1 MNTNTISLLFIEDDK
16 SLISKIT
23 PILKASISKIFF
35 AQNTNEG
42 FDIYQKE
49 KPDLVI
55 TSLFEESIFNGLNLS
70 EKIKENNPESTI
82 IILSNTANSELL
94 IDAIDIGITSFIT
107 KPIKMDKLFE
117 KIVKNVKLISNK
129 KQKNEQFDLFEAYKK
144 AVDLSAIVSKTD
156 LLGNITY
163 VNKEFEEISGYTS
176 SELLG
181 KSHNI
186 IRHPDMSNSVFSE
199 LWNTIK
205 NKKLPWYGKVKNLR
219 KDGTAYY
226 VNTIINPILDI
237 NNNIIEY
244 IAIRSDITEVEKRK
258 EYLKDQYHITAERF
272 EDIVRLS
279 QNYEDA
285 MDKSSIII
293 RISKDLNINFVNDN
307 FCTLTG
313 YTEDELVNQPYA
325 SLIDVNDT
333 TNINKMFRKAE
344 KYGVWKGKLQGHTK
358 QGKQIY
364 FTTTIIPI
372 KDKDNNITE
381 YMALRNDI
389 TQITEL
395 HTELEDTQREIIYT
409 MGEIGETRSQETGFH
424 VKRVAEYSKLL
435 ALKSGLSKEEAELLK
450 MASPMHDIGK
460 VGIPDSILNKPA
472 RLTPKEFE
480 HMKEHAN
487 IGYSLL
493 KNSTRELLRTSAL
506 VAHEH
511 HEKWDGSGYP
521 RGLKGLD
528 IHIFGRITAICDV
541 FDALAHERP
550 YKKAWELEKILE
562 LFENEKG
569 KHFDPSLVNIFIKNI
584 DEFLK
589 IKNMYLDYY
598 EIEKI
603 NNFSI

>member
-117 KIVKNVKLISNK
+117 KIVKNVKLVSNK

-293 RISKDLNINFVNDN
+293 RISKDLNTN
-307 FCTLTG
+307 
-313 YTEDELVNQPYA
+313 
-325 SLIDVNDT
+325 LIT
-333 TNINKMFRKAE
+333 T
-344 KYGVWKGKLQGHTK
+344 
-358 QGKQIY
+358 
-364 FTTTIIPI
+364 
-372 KDKDNNITE
+372 
-381 YMALRNDI
+381 
-389 TQITEL
+389 
-395 HTELEDTQREIIYT
+395 
-409 MGEIGETRSQETGFH
+409 
-424 VKRVAEYSKLL
+424 
-435 ALKSGLSKEEAELLK
+435 
-450 MASPMHDIGK
+450 
-460 VGIPDSILNKPA
+460 
-472 RLTPKEFE
+472 
-480 HMKEHAN
+480 
-487 IGYSLL
+487 
-493 KNSTRELLRTSAL
+493 
-506 VAHEH
+506 
-511 HEKWDGSGYP
+511 
-521 RGLKGLD
+521 
-528 IHIFGRITAICDV
+528 
-541 FDALAHERP
+541 
-550 YKKAWELEKILE
+550 
-562 LFENEKG
+562 
-569 KHFDPSLVNIFIKNI
+569 
-584 DEFLK
+584 
-589 IKNMYLDYY
+589 
-598 EIEKI
+598 
-603 NNFSI
+603 